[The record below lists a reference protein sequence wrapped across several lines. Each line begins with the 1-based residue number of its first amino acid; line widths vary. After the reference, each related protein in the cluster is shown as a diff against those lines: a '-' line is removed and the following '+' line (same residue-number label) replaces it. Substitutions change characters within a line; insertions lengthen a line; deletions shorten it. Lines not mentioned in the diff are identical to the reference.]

1 MTTRIRLKR
10 TGRRNRPSFRVV
22 VMDSRTKRDGAS
34 IEQLG
39 WYDPIKTENN
49 FSLKEDRI
57 LHWLKLG
64 AQPTATVK
72 NLMKKSGLLYR
83 WFMMRQ
89 DVDETTIDHEL
100 QKWAFDREA
109 REKEKADKRIQKVDE
124 KSKAK
129 AKTEAK
135 AAVTE
140 IAAVEETEKIDRD
153 VGAEEVEFSEETET
167 VEVSKEAAIET
178 DESEEVTVEETS
190 KPGTE
195 NQTEP
200 VKTTDET
207 VKKKTRISKKA
218 TEESSG
224 DRKSDVSGEA
234 QKGDGE
240 RKAESESK
248 TDTSAMNDAD
258 HAEEAAEDGNSNG
271 KKKSD

>member
-1 MTTRIRLKR
+1 
-10 TGRRNRPSFRVV
+10 
-22 VMDSRTKRDGAS
+22 MDSRTKRDGAS
-34 IEQLG
+34 IEELG
-39 WYDPIKTENN
+39 WYDPIKTGNN

-83 WFMMRQ
+83 WSMMRQ
-89 DVDETTIDHEL
+89 DVDEKTIDHEL
-100 QKWAFDREA
+100 QKWAFDRKA
-109 REKEKADKRIQKVDE
+109 REKEKADKRIEKVDK

-135 AAVTE
+135 VAVTE
-140 IAAVEETEKIDRD
+140 IAAVEETEKIDKD
-153 VGAEEVEFSEETET
+153 VSAEEVEFSEETET

-200 VKTTDET
+200 GKTKDET
-207 VKKKTRISKKA
+207 VKKKTRVSKKA

-240 RKAESESK
+240 GKAESESK
-248 TDTSAMNDAD
+248 TDTSAMKDVD
-258 HAEEAAEDGNSNG
+258 HAEEAAEEGNSNG